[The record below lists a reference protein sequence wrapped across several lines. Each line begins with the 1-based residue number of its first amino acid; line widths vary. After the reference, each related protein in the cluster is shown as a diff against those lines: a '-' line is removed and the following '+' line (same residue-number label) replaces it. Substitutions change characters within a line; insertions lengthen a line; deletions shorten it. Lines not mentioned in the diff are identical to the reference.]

1 MDSITLMLLF
11 GFEFDR
17 KVLLG
22 TCRNIAEGVST
33 MDWHGSWGPTL
44 LVLLFYCALLLC
56 MSPSYISVLRL
67 QFCWERSERLCA
79 DCYHALLS
87 GWFGLKRYYL

>member
-22 TCRNIAEGVST
+22 TCRNSRRCVNDGLA
-33 MDWHGSWGPTL
+33 GSWGPTL

-87 GWFGLKRYYL
+87 G